1 MIIPFLVDTS
11 KKKGM
16 VNMKNLEQTLDSRE
30 VAKMIEKEHA
40 KLLRDIKRYIKQL
53 IEANIGF
60 SDFFEESIYKD
71 STGRTLP
78 CYMIT
83 RKGCEFIANKLTG
96 IKGTEFTARYINR
109 FHEMEDAITSE
120 HNQNQ
125 AEYLAR
131 ALLEA
136 RHMLDEK
143 DKQIKAL
150 EQRTVTETYD
160 YKKYIM
166 SYVEQIQSPRRLC
179 QIYTIAKNLHKFEQK
194 KGVQ

>member
-1 MIIPFLVDTS
+1 MDTS

-71 STGRTLP
+71 SIGRTLP

-120 HNQNQ
+120 HSQNQ

-150 EQRTVTETYD
+150 EQRTVTETYE
-160 YKKYIM
+160 YKKYII

-179 QIYTIAKNLHKFEQK
+179 QIYTIAKNLHKFEQE
-194 KGVQ
+194 KGA

>member
-1 MIIPFLVDTS
+1 
-11 KKKGM
+11 
-16 VNMKNLEQTLDSRE
+16 MKNLEQTLDSRE
-30 VAKMIEKEHA
+30 VAKMIGKEHKA
-40 KLLRDIKRYIKQL
+40 VMRDIRRYIKQINECNIAPVTEYS
-53 IEANIGF
+53 IESN
-60 SDFFEESIYKD
+60 DFFEESTYCDAK
-71 STGRTLP
+71 GEVRP
-78 CYMIT
+78 CYKIT

>member
-109 FHEMEDAITSE
+109 FHEMEDALTSE